1 MNLKISIV
9 SKVLAPAADVSASP
23 KKSFTS
29 AIRPVTLIV
38 TRQLNIAIKDLR
50 SIFPSKPMLTLNIDL
65 I

>member
-1 MNLKISIV
+1 MSLKISNV
-9 SKVLAPAADVSASP
+9 SKVLAPEADVSDNP
-23 KKSFTS
+23 KKRLTS

-38 TRQLNIAIKDLR
+38 TTQLNIAMKDLR